1 MRRNI
6 QMAAKQVVFVVCGSM
21 VLAVAACGYQLAG
34 QSSFL
39 PKDIRT
45 IYVEPFINR
54 SRDVGIEKEM
64 TTAVRGEFY
73 RRGQLRLV
81 DQADQADA
89 ILSGVVRSLDSTV
102 ASVNRKDEVLQYES
116 VMILDVS
123 LRRREPNEILWRGQG
138 TRLTELHSGSRAA
151 VVTTS
156 SEFKNRALNAADV
169 RRMTDIQLT
178 ETDNREFRDQLMER
192 FARELH
198 QRLMEMF

>member
-1 MRRNI
+1 LSRNI
-6 QMAAKQVVFVVCGSM
+6 QIAGKRLAFLIYGFV
-21 VLAVAACGYQLAG
+21 VLAVSGCGYQLAG

-39 PKDIRT
+39 PKDVRT
-45 IYVEPFINR
+45 IYVEPFTNR
-54 SRDVGIEKEM
+54 SRDVGIEKEI

-81 DQADQADA
+81 EQADQADA
-89 ILSGVVRSLDSTV
+89 ILSGVVRSVDSSV
-102 ASVNRKDEVLQYES
+102 VSVNRKDEVLQYES
-116 VMILDVS
+116 VMVLDVS
-123 LRRREPNEILWRGQG
+123 LRRREPNEIIWRGQG

-156 SEFKNRALNAADV
+156 SEFKNRTLNASDV